1 MDKMDKVDKGILV
14 DSRQAESAQYM
25 DNMGY

>member
-1 MDKMDKVDKGILV
+1 MDNMDKVDKGVLV

-25 DNMGY
+25 GNMGY